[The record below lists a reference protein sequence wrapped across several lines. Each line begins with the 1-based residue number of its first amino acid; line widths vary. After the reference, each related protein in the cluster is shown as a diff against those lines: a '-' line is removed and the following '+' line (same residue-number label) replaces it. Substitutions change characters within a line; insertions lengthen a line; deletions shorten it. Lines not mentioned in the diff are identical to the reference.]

1 MQQRTRIQTDP
12 TVSEG
17 GTIHMRVDG
26 GPEYLT
32 LIVPGLAPVRVRV
45 VRGRAEY
52 QVPPHVRGGS
62 HIFITDD
69 LFPNPTGTSVLVVG
83 GNSR

>member
-26 GPEYLT
+26 SPEYLT
-32 LIVPGLAPVRVRV
+32 RIVPGRAPVRVRV
-45 VRGRAEY
+45 IRGRAEY
-52 QVPPHVRGGS
+52 RVPPHVRGGS
-62 HIFITDD
+62 HVFITDD
-69 LFPNPTGTSVLVVG
+69 HFPNQGGTFVLGVG